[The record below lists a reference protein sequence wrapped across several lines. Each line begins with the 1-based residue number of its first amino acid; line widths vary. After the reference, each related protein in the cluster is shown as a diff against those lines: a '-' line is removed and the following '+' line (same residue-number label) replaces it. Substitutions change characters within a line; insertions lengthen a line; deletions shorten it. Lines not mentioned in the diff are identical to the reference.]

1 MPTVSRMTADSSK
14 PAVQHKPLEGILRL
28 RPYFGNA
35 RGAWVLAV
43 VATVFGAIT
52 EPLIPALLK
61 PLLDRGFTAGGL
73 PLWTVPVALLGLFGV
88 RGLTGFLA
96 QMALAKVANTGM
108 LSLRK
113 ALFSRLLDADMA
125 LYSRQSASAL
135 ANTVVYEVQTGST
148 LLINAALDFAKD
160 SLALVALLCYL
171 LYLNWQLT
179 IFVIVL
185 FPLVALV
192 MRVLSRR
199 LYRITRASQSA
210 TDGLAYVVEEN
221 VLAHRM
227 VRLHGAQQAQA
238 SRFHALSE
246 SLRRLAMKSTAASAA
261 MTPLTQM
268 LAASALS
275 GVIMVALWQSNTG
288 GITVGS
294 FVAFVTAMLML
305 IAPIKRLSEMA
316 SPVTRGLAALQRG
329 LDLMEHTPSE
339 SGGSFSEERA
349 AGRIHFDNVTVRYG
363 SDPDTAP
370 ALDGV
375 TLDVAPGEVVALV
388 GPSGSGKTTMA
399 NLLPRFV
406 LPQGGRIML
415 DGHDIAGWDL
425 ASLRSQ
431 FAMVSQDVTMF
442 NDTLAA
448 NVALGS
454 TPDRDKVM
462 RCLKA
467 ANLDGHVNSLPQG
480 IDTQVGHN
488 AAQLSGGQRQRLAIA
503 RALYKDAPILILDEA
518 TSALDNESE
527 RLVQEAL
534 QRLMAGRTTIIIAHR
549 LSTIEHADRIV
560 VMVGGRV
567 AEHGAHAAL
576 MAQQGLYARLYHTG
590 FSAQQPQAAA
600 TSAAAGEPKDPE

>member
-1 MPTVSRMTADSSK
+1 MPTVPRMTPDNGTPS
-14 PAVQHKPLEGILRL
+14 PQQKPLEGILRL

-35 RGAWVLAV
+35 RGAWALAV
-43 VATVFGAIT
+43 VATVFGAVT

-61 PLLDRGFTAGGL
+61 PLLDRGFSAGGL
-73 PLWTVPVALLGLFGV
+73 PLWIVPVALLGLFGM
-88 RGLTGFLA
+88 RGITGFLA
-96 QMALAKVANTGM
+96 QMALAKVANSGM
-108 LSLRK
+108 LALRR
-113 ALFSRLLDADMA
+113 ALFNRLLDADMA
-125 LYSRQSASAL
+125 LFSRQSASAL
-135 ANTVVYEVQTGST
+135 SNTVVYEVQTGST

-179 IFVIVL
+179 IFVVVL

-238 SRFHALSE
+238 GRFHVLSE
-246 SLRRLAMKSTAASAA
+246 SMRRLAMKSTAASAA

-275 GVIMVALWQSNTG
+275 GVIMVALWQSNTS

-329 LDLMEHTPSE
+329 LDLMDQTPSE
-339 SGGSFSEERA
+339 AGGSYREERA
-349 AGRIHFDNVTVRYG
+349 AGRIHFHNVMVRYG
-363 SDPDTAP
+363 GDADTAP

-406 LPQGGRIML
+406 LPGGGRIEL

-425 ASLRSQ
+425 ASLRRQ

-442 NDTLAA
+442 NDTLAV
-448 NVALGS
+448 NVALGD

-462 RCLKA
+462 RCLQA
-467 ANLDGHVNSLPQG
+467 ANLDAHVNGLPQG
-480 IDTQVGHN
+480 IDTLVGHN

-534 QRLMAGRTTIIIAHR
+534 RRLMAGRTTLVIAHR

-560 VMVGGRV
+560 VLERGRITEQGTH
-567 AEHGAHAAL
+567 AELLRAGAA
-576 MAQQGLYARLYHTG
+576 YARLQ
-590 FSAQQPQAAA
+590 AQMAVPAA
-600 TSAAAGEPKDPE
+600 TPAG